1 MSSTQL
7 GVLVQHLRKLTESP
21 DTVLVP
27 DRQLL
32 DNFLAH
38 RDESSFAELVR
49 RHGPMVLNVCRGV
62 LHNRHD
68 AEDVFQATFLVLARK
83 AASIRHREAVGGWL
97 CEVAYRLARKEQES
111 ILRRRDR
118 EERTGAPA
126 IPDPLLDMT
135 LRELHQV
142 MMQELHRLPEKYRLP
157 LVLCY
162 LEGRT
167 QAEAARQLGWPKDVV
182 RGRLNRARVQLRV
195 RLTRR
200 GLALTAGFFTTAL
213 AVGPAPAALPALQTE
228 TLARA
233 VLASA
238 AGQAGQLVSERVAA
252 LAEGAART
260 LSAGHGKIVSVLLL
274 ALGLLTAGA
283 GLWARNPFV
292 APAPLVSAA
301 PPPAPAADK
310 EPPKATPARPGPEV
324 TIEDQGD
331 SLAVSGRV
339 LDPDGKPLAGAEIT
353 LWWHDVRGWV
363 CWHHPAM
370 HDSKPYR
377 GTRSGK
383 DGCFHFTFAKSA
395 IRDTML
401 NGDARPWHRMAIVAA
416 APGYG
421 PAWLYAHGLG
431 TPDAR
436 LQMVKDD
443 VPIIGRVRD
452 LQGRPVAGATV
463 RLHRVEALDRD
474 AWAGPPAAVT
484 TDEQGRFRLTG
495 AGRDRGAVLIVSGP
509 RIETKIVQ
517 ATTRTTEDGKPVDVI
532 AGPSKPI
539 EGTVRAK
546 DTGNPLAGV
555 WVYCNEHAYCNNNQV
570 RLIRAVTDEK
580 GHYRLEGM
588 PKSSS
593 YELTVYAPA
602 GQPYL
607 DTARTLADS
616 EGLKPIVTDFALRRG
631 VPVKFRLLDKRTGR
645 PVRGKIQYEIAQD
658 NPLYAEAVY
667 GPGVIPSREF
677 MHIRTTDQDDYIRF
691 IAYPGPCAIFA
702 VAGRENGYFL
712 RAKLDP
718 VDEAKGRY
726 PLGKGDP
733 GNGFLGLSHGYRCID
748 YPENAREQT
757 FDILF
762 DSGVTLKGVLVGP
775 DSQPVKG
782 AVAHGLSFDRT
793 PQAQSPEDEPLPNDT
808 FVARGLDPDGACTL
822 SFVQRQREL
831 IGHVVVHGNEK
842 QAVTAPLRRWGVLT
856 GRLVDADGRPL
867 PDVRL
872 SLKYP
877 DLPQPGMRPWDQ
889 EMRTDRDGRFRVE
902 GLLPD
907 LDHELALSH
916 DTRKDVTLSAG
927 EALKQLKTRAGEVK
941 DLGDIAVKVA
951 PVPKT
956 EKKDG

>member
-7 GVLVQHLRKLTESP
+7 GVLVQHLRKLTECP
-21 DTVLVP
+21 GAILVP

-32 DNFLAH
+32 DNFLAR

-97 CEVAYRLARKEQES
+97 CEVAYRLALKEQEA
-111 ILRRRDR
+111 ILRRRER
-118 EERTGAPA
+118 GERTGVPTM
-126 IPDPLLDMT
+126 PDPFLDMT
-135 LRELHQV
+135 LRELNQV
-142 MMQELHRLPEKYRLP
+142 MMEELHRLPEKYRLP

-167 QAEAARQLGWPKDVV
+167 QAETARQLGWPKDVV
-182 RGRLNRARVQLRV
+182 RGRLNRGRSQLRA

-200 GLALTAGFFTTAL
+200 GLALTAGLFTSAL
-213 AVGPAPAALPALQTE
+213 GVGTAPAALPALQAE

-233 VLASA
+233 VLISA
-238 AGQAGQLVSERVAA
+238 TGRAGQLVSERVAA
-252 LAEGAART
+252 LSEGAART
-260 LSAGHGKIVSVLLL
+260 LSAGHGKIVTAFLL
-274 ALGLLTAGA
+274 ALGLLATGA

-292 APAPLVSAA
+292 APAPLASGA

-310 EPPKATPARPGPEV
+310 APPKTAPAKPGPEV

-331 SLAVSGRV
+331 TLAVGGRV
-339 LDPDGKPLAGAEIT
+339 LDPDGKPFAGAEIT

-377 GTRSGK
+377 GASSGK
-383 DGCFHFTFAKSA
+383 DGGFHFHFAKSE
-395 IRDTML
+395 IRDTFHTS
-401 NGDARPWHRMAIVAA
+401 DARPWHRMAIVAA

-431 TPDAR
+431 SPDAR
-436 LQMVKDD
+436 LQLVKDD
-443 VPIIGRVRD
+443 VPILGRVRD

-484 TDEQGRFRLTG
+484 TDEQGQFRLTG
-495 AGRDRGAVLIVSGP
+495 AGRDRGVVLIISGP
-509 RIETKIVQ
+509 RIETKIVRD
-517 ATTRTTEDGKPVDVI
+517 ATSKPGDGKRVEVI

-546 DTGNPLAGV
+546 DTGKPVAGA
-555 WVYCNEHAYCNNNQV
+555 WVYVNEHAYCNNDQI

-588 PKSSS
+588 PKSSN

-607 DTARTLADS
+607 DTARTLPDS
-616 EGLKPIVTDFALRRG
+616 EGLKPIAADFVLRRG
-631 VPVKFRLLDKRTGR
+631 VAVKFRLLDKRTGR
-645 PVRGKIQYEIAQD
+645 PVRGQIQYEIAQH
-658 NPLYAEAVY
+658 NPFYAEAVY
-667 GPGVIPSREF
+667 RSGVIPSREF

-691 IAYPGPCAIFA
+691 VAYPGPCAILAF
-702 VAGRENGYFL
+702 AGRENGYFL
-712 RAKLDP
+712 RAKIDP
-718 VDEAKGRY
+718 ADEAKGRY

-748 YPENAREQT
+748 YPENAGEQT

-762 DSGVTLKGVLVGP
+762 DSGATLKGTLVGP

-782 AVAHGLSFDRT
+782 AVAYGLGFDRT
-793 PQAQSPEDEPLPNDT
+793 PRSPPPEDEILPNDT
-808 FVARGLDPDGACTL
+808 FLASGLDPDSACTL
-822 SFVQRQREL
+822 SFVQRQRKL
-831 IGHVVVHGNEK
+831 IGHMVVHGNEK
-842 QAVTAPLRRWGVLT
+842 QPVTVHLRRWGVLT
-856 GRLVDADGRPL
+856 GRLVDADGKPL

-877 DLPQPGMRPWDQ
+877 DLPPPRMRPWDR
-889 EMRTDRDGRFRVE
+889 EIRTDRDGRFRVE
-902 GLLPD
+902 GLLPG
-907 LDHELALSH
+907 LDHELILSH
-916 DTRKDVTLSAG
+916 STRKDVALSAS
-927 EALKQLKTRAGEVK
+927 EALKQLKTREGEIK
-941 DLGDIAVKVA
+941 DLGDIAVKA
-951 PVPKT
+951 TPVPKT